1 MQRESIQSVD
11 TQCGA
16 ETCKTQ
22 CLESTTA
29 LREGGETAPR
39 DAQMSNFL
47 RIPGFECGEVR
58 GQSVYYHT
66 QGCNEQSK
74 PDLSAGGFLYM
85 LQRSMKGLESE
96 LKHFQIISVN
106 WRPDE

>member
-1 MQRESIQSVD
+1 MD

-22 CLESTTA
+22 CLESTTG

-47 RIPGFECGEVR
+47 RIPCFECGEVR
-58 GQSVYYHT
+58 GQSVYYASILPVAVLRFT
-66 QGCNEQSK
+66 ILLLI
-74 PDLSAGGFLYM
+74 DT
-85 LQRSMKGLESE
+85 
-96 LKHFQIISVN
+96 SVL
-106 WRPDE
+106 DYVGIVVVIVA